1 VRGGGEYSGKKGG
14 EIKPNEHGG
23 TGMLSYVEKT
33 FTLAAT
39 QDQYVAQPVHTP
51 ASEVAPTIT
60 SSGPPYSRTGNQRVE
75 TEALVTV
82 TNPTHIAFQPGNL
95 VRRAGANPST
105 EAFPTLSKDSGDQ
118 NPHIATDMV
127 VRRITPREAERLQ
140 GFPDDWTMIPWNGK
154 PAEEC
159 PDGHRYKAC
168 GNSMATPVMRWIGL
182 RLAFVDSVLQSQVC
196 RTTSESSQTHSSN
209 EQS

>member
-1 VRGGGEYSGKKGG
+1 
-14 EIKPNEHGG
+14 
-23 TGMLSYVEKT
+23 MLSYVEKT

-82 TNPTHIAFQPGNL
+82 TNSTHIAFQPGNL

-118 NPHIATDMV
+118 NPHIATEMV

-182 RLAFVDSVLQSQVC
+182 RLAFVDSVLQSKVC